1 MSPGR
6 IAAAARGRGIDLLAL
21 TDHNAS
27 LNCPAFAIACVREG
41 IVPLFGLE
49 LCSMEEVHL
58 LAIFAAPR
66 AALEFGAAMY
76 ALLPDLPWDPAAFGD
91 QVAVDEDENVLAMPE
106 RWLGAAL
113 EAPFD
118 DLAARAHAAGALVIP
133 AHVDRGMFSVYSQLG
148 FLPPGPYDAVESM
161 WRPAPS
167 LTGGLAAVSGSDA
180 HYPEHVGRRPFTVSV
195 ESEAFEALKAA
206 LAAYAEA
213 FAAAPGPAEGLEGGE
228 YADLLKDSR
237 FRPYPEAKAR
247 RFLEALREGLRGGT
261 VEPTHPPRPAAAP

>member
-27 LNCPAFAIACVREG
+27 LNCPAFAIACVRES
-41 IVPLFGLE
+41 IVPLFGME

-66 AALEFGAAMY
+66 EALEFGAAMY

-118 DLAARAHAAGALVIP
+118 DLAARAHAVGALVIP

-167 LTGGLAAVSGSDA
+167 PDRRPCGGLGLRRALPRACRQAAFHRISGIGSVRSLEGSPRGLCRSLRRRSGSGGGL
-180 HYPEHVGRRPFTVSV
+180 GRRRVCGFI
-195 ESEAFEALKAA
+195 EG
-206 LAAYAEA
+206 
-213 FAAAPGPAEGLEGGE
+213 FAA
-228 YADLLKDSR
+228 
-237 FRPYPEAKAR
+237 
-247 RFLEALREGLRGGT
+247 
-261 VEPTHPPRPAAAP
+261 